1 VSDVDALS
9 IVLALLAFAL
19 LLGLVYGIERI

>member
-1 VSDVDALS
+1 VTDVDALS
-9 IVLALLAFAL
+9 IVLAVLAFAL